1 MQPVHLNPIYKASAE
16 RLFEAWTSPRLMR
29 EWLFKGPI
37 NRIEHIERDLVVGG
51 SFSILEDADGRKI
64 NHFGEY
70 TEIVS
75 PYRLASWL
83 EVQYISRAA
92 PISSSDCFRRA
103 KAPRWIFLTGIDPS
117 VVEKSWR
124 TMFTQSGDLMLPT
137 GPSRE

>member
-70 TEIVS
+70 TEIAS
-75 PYRLASWL
+75 PPGSRCSTFHGQRRYRHLIASD
-83 EVQYISRAA
+83 E
-92 PISSSDCFRRA
+92 RRL
-103 KAPRWIFLTGIDPS
+103 RDGFS
-117 VVEKSWR
+117 
-124 TMFTQSGDLMLPT
+124 
-137 GPSRE
+137 